1 LNTLS
6 GARTVEDVAMR
17 IGELARRTG
26 VEAATLRAWERR
38 FGLLTPN
45 RSPGGQRQYSEDDVE
60 RVLTVRRLITEGLT
74 LSAAVERVLGAGNA
88 ALPLSEAEMLLLRQ
102 IVQNL
107 NQGIVVGKDGIT
119 RYANRRAA
127 EMLGVSVDDLL
138 GCSLLDFIPEEE
150 QPRARGKI
158 TDLRQ
163 GVTLEV
169 FDQRLRRSDG
179 TTFLAESHV
188 RPLFDR
194 AGRYEGSVAI
204 MSDVTERRAAEAER
218 RFRAALLD
226 AVGDA
231 LMAATDDGVV
241 TYMNQAA
248 VTLTGWSREEI
259 VGRHVS
265 TFPTATDGSRRQ
277 LEEMRE
283 RVRAGQRFT
292 DEVPMIRKDGSI
304 YLCHFTTTPVFGDDG
319 RLVGRINVI
328 HDLTERRQ
336 MDENLHTSDLR
347 ASAIAVLG
355 ARALA
360 KGSDSASS
368 DDTLL
373 HEIVEATRRLL
384 GADRAT
390 VAEVDGDSKLVVRA
404 TSPEGGPVTV
414 PSGSSSLAGYTMLA
428 RSVVVVEDVPS
439 ERRFDTTSL
448 AGRTRSAIAAPVF
461 GPGGSRGALTA
472 ECAEVRSFDRSATD
486 FMQAIANVVAT
497 ARK

>member
-1 LNTLS
+1 LNTLC

-26 VEAATLRAWERR
+26 VEAGTLRAWERR

-102 IVQNL
+102 VVQNL

-138 GCSLLDFIPEEE
+138 GCSLLDFIPEEDK
-150 QPRARGKI
+150 PRAKGKI

-265 TFPTATDGSRRQ
+265 AFPTATDGSRRQ

-319 RLVGRINVI
+319 QLVGRINVI

-336 MDENLHTSDLR
+336 MDESLHTSDLR

-360 KGSDSASS
+360 KGRDSASGN
-368 DDTLL
+368 DTLL
-373 HEIVEATRRLL
+373 HETVEATRRLL
-384 GADRAT
+384 NTARAG
-390 VAEVDGDSKLVVRA
+390 VAEVDDHGKLSVRA
-404 TSPEGGPVTV
+404 ASPEAESIAI
-414 PSGSSSLAGYTMLA
+414 PSGSGSLAGYSVLA
-428 RSVVVVEDVPS
+428 RSVVVVENVAT
-439 ERRFDTTSL
+439 ERRFDTSSL
-448 AGRTRSAIAAPVF
+448 SPETRAAIAAPVF
-461 GPGGSRGALTA
+461 GPDGARGALTA
-472 ECAEVRSFDRSATD
+472 ECSAVRSFDKSDTD
-486 FMQAIANVVAT
+486 FLQSLANVVGA
-497 ARK
+497 ALM